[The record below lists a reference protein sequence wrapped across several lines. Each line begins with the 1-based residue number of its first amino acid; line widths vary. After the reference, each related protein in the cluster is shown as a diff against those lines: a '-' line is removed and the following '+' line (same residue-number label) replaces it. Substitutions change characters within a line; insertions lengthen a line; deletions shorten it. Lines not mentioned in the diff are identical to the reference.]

1 MSSFLVGLPKVELH
15 VHLEGTLEPELR
27 ASLAERNGLP
37 VPEALAYD
45 FDSLASFLAVYYPA
59 MDVLR
64 EEADFYDLATA
75 YFRRAAADGVVR
87 VEAFFDPQA
96 HTSRGVPLDAVIGG
110 YHRAAVDAAALG
122 VDASLI
128 LCFLRDMS
136 AESAR
141 ETLEAALPYADRL
154 IGVGLDSD
162 ERGNPPAKFA
172 PVFARAREAGLRL
185 TMHCDVDQPNGIEH
199 IRQVL
204 EEIGVDRIDHGTN
217 IVEAPELVQVLVE
230 RGLALT
236 CCPLSNSFVSSD
248 MKAGEMR
255 ALLERGVRV
264 TVNSDDPAYFGGYIA
279 DNYAALEA
287 AGFTREELV
296 QLARNSVLGSWAD
309 ADAQEA
315 LLARIDAYVAAAAP
329 R

>member
-1 MSSFLVGLPKVELH
+1 MTSDSFLLGLPKVELH

-27 ASLAERNGLP
+27 TRLAERNGLP
-37 VPEALAYD
+37 APEALAYD

-59 MDVLR
+59 MDVLL
-64 EEADFYDLATA
+64 EEQDFYDLATA

-96 HTSRGVPLDAVIGG
+96 HTSRGVPFEAVIGG
-110 YHRAAVDAAALG
+110 YHRAAQDAAELG
-122 VDASLI
+122 VDAALI
-128 LCFLRDMS
+128 LCFLRDLS
-136 AESAR
+136 AESAA
-141 ETLEAALPYADRL
+141 ETLERALPFADRL

-162 ERGNPPAKFA
+162 ERGNPPAKFRE
-172 PVFARAREAGLRL
+172 VFARAREAGLRL
-185 TMHCDVDQPNGIEH
+185 TMHCDVDQPNGVEH
-199 IRQVL
+199 LRQVL

-217 IVEAPELVQVLVE
+217 IVEAPELIDVLVD

-248 MKAGEMR
+248 SKAPEMR

-279 DNYAALEA
+279 DNYAALAA
-287 AGFTREELV
+287 AGFSRDELV
-296 QLARNSVLGSWAD
+296 QLARNSVLGSWA
-309 ADAQEA
+309 AEPVKAE
-315 LLARIDAYVAAAAP
+315 LLARIDAYAG
-329 R
+329 